1 MSSNRVIVTRHA
13 GLVQFLNEMG
23 ITGEVIGH
31 ATADNVRGKEVIG
44 VLPLHL
50 AALTESITSVDMELP
65 PELRGVEL
73 SSEQVRKHFVRLTTY
88 KVMTAAAINL
98 LVHEEAQS
106 AYTGMPAGRPV
117 VIDLAKEI
125 EAKA

>member
-1 MSSNRVIVTRHA
+1 MNKDIVIVTRHA
-13 GLVQFLNEMG
+13 GLVEFLASIG
-23 ITGEVIGH
+23 ITGKVISH
-31 ATADNVRGKEVIG
+31 ANDGLIVGKKVIG

-50 AALTESITSVDMELP
+50 AVLAESITSVDMELP

-73 SSEQVRKHFVRLTTY
+73 TADQVRAHFKGLTTY
-88 KVMTAAAINL
+88 KVMTAAALNL

-117 VIDLAKEI
+117 VTDLAKEI